1 MAATAVGGTGEAK
14 AVAVSDDVV
23 KTAKDWADHAG
34 PRNEE
39 LDQSLKDWEELSSEY
54 SVRLTGEGCSKLKSF

>member
-1 MAATAVGGTGEAK
+1 MAATAVGGTGEK
-14 AVAVSDDVV
+14 SVAVCDDVV

-39 LDQSLKDWEELSSEY
+39 LDQSLKDWEELSGEY
-54 SVRLTGEGCSKLKSF
+54 SVRLTREGCSN

>member
-1 MAATAVGGTGEAK
+1 MAATAVGGTGEK
-14 AVAVSDDVV
+14 SVAVSDDVV

-39 LDQSLKDWEELSSEY
+39 LDQSLKDWEELSGEY
-54 SVRLTGEGCSKLKSF
+54 SVRLTGKGCSN